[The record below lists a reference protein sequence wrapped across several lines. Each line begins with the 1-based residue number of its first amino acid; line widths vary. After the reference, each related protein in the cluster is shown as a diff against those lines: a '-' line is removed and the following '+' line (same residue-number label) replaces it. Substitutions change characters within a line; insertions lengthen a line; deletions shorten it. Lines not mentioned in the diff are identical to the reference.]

1 MTHSG
6 KVTVLAAFPWPER
19 GQLSEAQY
27 AYLFHAAQKH
37 GFRNPGA
44 YQEWWER
51 NYHKSSLDCALIPIF
66 RRTLAGLAWKG
77 LHPNESIFVELTVAY
92 SCLEDWAGIGLAELV
107 FVASENMRMGARL
120 QLASMLIN
128 GEADAELEE
137 KSADLL
143 WSILRPGS
151 ELPSPP
157 IEATLQASQ
166 RLEEGA
172 SSTSAAKAGPSNE
185 QEDNAK
191 SERSLGN
198 NTASSSSS
206 SLPKSDT
213 TLNLG
218 QDKALIRNKPE
229 LPPLPS
235 PHAHDPTFEAGISFL
250 DWRDPA
256 RTPPC
261 LLETDE
267 CPIVR
272 LTMYLPNDDNANV
285 EQKAAR
291 ERRVTRNRSFSSSTS
306 IDASSEA
313 SDLPDSGG
321 VHARAVPGTRYED
334 DEEAGGS
341 GSQKSTPP
349 LRSSPKRRLRA
360 EMTDDEEEG
369 RHDAGEGGKP
379 VTSKRL
385 RRHTQQERER
395 SDDEQLSAR
404 NFPLL
409 RLTCESR
416 R

>member
-27 AYLFHAAQKH
+27 AYLFHAAKKH
-37 GFRNPGA
+37 GFRNPDA

-128 GEADAELEE
+128 GEADAKLEE

-157 IEATLQASQ
+157 IEATPQASQ
-166 RLEEGA
+166 KVEEGA
-172 SSTSAAKAGPSNE
+172 SSSISAAKAGPSNE
-185 QEDNAK
+185 QEDN
-191 SERSLGN
+191 N
-198 NTASSSSS
+198 NTASSS

-213 TLNLG
+213 TLRLG
-218 QDKALIRNKPE
+218 QDPAFTRNKPQ
-229 LPPLPS
+229 LPQLPS
-235 PHAHDPTFEAGISFL
+235 PHAYDPTFEAGISFL

-261 LLETDE
+261 LLENDQ

-272 LTMYLPNDDNANV
+272 LTMYLPNDNNANV
-285 EQKAAR
+285 EQRAPRK
-291 ERRVTRNRSFSSSTS
+291 RRVTRDRSVSSSTS
-306 IDASSEA
+306 IDSS
-313 SDLPDSGG
+313 S
-321 VHARAVPGTRYED
+321 
-334 DEEAGGS
+334 EAGGS

-349 LRSSPKRRLRA
+349 LRSSPKRRLRE
-360 EMTDDEEEG
+360 EMTEDDEEG

-385 RRHTQQERER
+385 RKHTQQERER